1 MWGSGL
7 DLEVLSGPV
16 PHSRLTDPVVG
27 LEECRSA
34 SLQTGSCCCHW
45 SFLVACRDRGSV
57 VEWRRLSTF
66 APGLAFERDVVGV
79 MDEMRSRMASAMLP
93 SPITACQ
100 DSVGNCE
107 AMTVERLALRGSMIS
122 RMFPDERIRFPTFPG
137 TSL

>member
-1 MWGSGL
+1 MCRCCWVWGSRL
-7 DLEVLSGPV
+7 DLKVLSGPV

-79 MDEMRSRMASAMLP
+79 MDDAVEGGIGDVAFTNHGMPGL
-93 SPITACQ
+93 
-100 DSVGNCE
+100 VGNCE
-107 AMTVERLALRGSMIS
+107 AMTVDRLALRGSMIS
-122 RMFPDERIRFPTFPG
+122 RMG
-137 TSL
+137 AG